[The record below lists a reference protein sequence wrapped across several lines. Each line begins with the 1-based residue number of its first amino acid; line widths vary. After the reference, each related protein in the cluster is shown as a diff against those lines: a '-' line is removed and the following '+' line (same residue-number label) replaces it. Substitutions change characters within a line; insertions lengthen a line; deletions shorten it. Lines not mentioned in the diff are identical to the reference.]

1 MIVLFTDFGSAGP
14 YVGQMKAMLARDA
27 PDVARIDLLNDLPA
41 FDARRAAYLLAAYR
55 EAFPPGSVF
64 LCVVDPGV
72 GGERA
77 PLVLRSNRQ
86 WFVGPDNGL
95 LSIAA
100 RRHAESAAWTI
111 TWRPPA
117 LSASFHGRDLFAPV
131 AARLGRGAR
140 IESLARPLP
149 APPDSDWPD
158 DLPEVVYLDPYG
170 NAVTGLRASLLS
182 RDHRLRA
189 GGRTLGHAPT
199 FCAVPPGAAFWYEN
213 ANGLVEIAVNQG
225 AAGTG
230 LGLAPGSAVE
240 ILSPAEAARDGYG
253 EDEE

>member
-14 YVGQMKAMLARDA
+14 YVGQMKAVLARDA
-27 PDVARIDLLNDLPA
+27 PGIARIDLLHDLPA

-72 GGERA
+72 GGARD
-77 PLVLRSNRQ
+77 PLVLRSGGQ

-95 LSIAA
+95 LSIVA
-100 RRHAESAAWTI
+100 RREADSAAWTI
-111 TWRPPA
+111 AWRPPA

-131 AARLGRGAR
+131 AARLARGAPVG
-140 IESLARPLP
+140 SLARPRA
-149 APPDSDWPD
+149 APPSSDWPD
-158 DLPEVVYLDPYG
+158 DLPEVIYLDPYG

-182 RDHRLRA
+182 KEYRLRA
-189 GGRTLGHAPT
+189 GGRTLAHAPT

-225 AAGTG
+225 AAATA

-240 ILSPAEAARDGYG
+240 ILAPAREG
-253 EDEE
+253 EGA